1 MIVSRVAKNWPSP
14 RLRACSRRAK
24 HRPATHSRRNGGMM
38 KPKGVGSVLA
48 VALLSACAQ
57 LTPPPKKAAPV
68 RINQDPYPSTYH
80 RYPGALTV
88 IRGATL
94 FDGEGGHIDGNEA
107 TSPVRA
113 EVWAEHS
120 VWPQDPGFSRALMN
134 GGVTALQVLPGS
146 ANLFGGRSVT
156 LKNVPAR
163 TVQGMKFPGAPYGLK
178 MACGENPKRVY
189 GSKGN
194 MPQTRMGN
202 IAYARG
208 VWLKAQ

>member
-68 RINQDPYPSTYH
+68 PINQDPYPSTYQ
-80 RYPGALTV
+80 RYPGAMTV

-94 FDGEGGHIDGNEA
+94 FDGEGGRIDGGTVVLADGVIQAVGGADTPVPAGNLQGGA
-107 TSPVRA
+107 TR
-113 EVWAEHS
+113 E
-120 VWPQDPGFSRALMN
+120 D
-134 GGVTALQVLPGS
+134 VLPRL
-146 ANLFGGRSVT
+146 N
-156 LKNVPAR
+156 
-163 TVQGMKFPGAPYGLK
+163 
-178 MACGENPKRVY
+178 
-189 GSKGN
+189 
-194 MPQTRMGN
+194 
-202 IAYARG
+202 
-208 VWLKAQ
+208 